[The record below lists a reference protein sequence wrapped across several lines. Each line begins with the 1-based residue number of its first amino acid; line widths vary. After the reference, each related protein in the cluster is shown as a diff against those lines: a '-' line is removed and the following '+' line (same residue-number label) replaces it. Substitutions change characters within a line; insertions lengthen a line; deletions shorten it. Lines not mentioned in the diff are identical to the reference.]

1 MKLLTTLVL
10 SLSAAAVHAEPVDV
24 LSSYRVGG
32 SFYRASAGLHEY
44 NPEAFNEVKSVGS
57 CAEALTVLK
66 NTDEPTIAIW
76 DYLSHEIA
84 ENDACKIDDDMFITN
99 YVATYLNICSTKAEY
114 DLDYL
119 LNNPVKVGVSRWY
132 TARESASKILENIGS
147 PAILVTYKTS
157 RDYDLALEI
166 GEIDYVYTHQ
176 PTEKMFCALS
186 NDPNSVEVKH
196 TGEIYDHPFAEM
208 GNNIAIVGVNV
219 DKDEVQAL
227 IIDAGTNGPIANT
240 SAAVNNDFSKLS
252 RKEQLDY
259 YRSLVSA
266 FR

>member
-1 MKLLTTLVL
+1 MKLLLASILILT
-10 SLSAAAVHAEPVDV
+10 SSAAFAEPLNV

-32 SFYRASAGLHEY
+32 SFYRASASLNAHD
-44 NPEAFNEVKSVGS
+44 PAAFEEVTSVGS
-57 CAEALTVLK
+57 CAETLAILK

-99 YVATYLNICSTKAEY
+99 YVATYLNICSTKEEY
-114 DLDYL
+114 DLEHL
-119 LNNPVKVGVSRWY
+119 LHNPVKVGVSKWF
-132 TARESASKILENIGS
+132 TARQSAAKILESIGS
-147 PAILVTYKTS
+147 PAVLVTYKTS

-166 GEIDYVYTHQ
+166 GEIDYAYTHQ

-186 NDPNSVEVKH
+186 NDPNSTEVKH
-196 TGEIYDHPFAEM
+196 TGELYDHPFAEM
-208 GNNIAIVGVNV
+208 GNNIAIIGVNV
-219 DKDEVQAL
+219 EKDEVQAM
-227 IIDAGTNGPIANT
+227 IVDARTNGPIANT

-266 FR
+266 FK